1 MARRNKAVKKKR
13 KMTGFGLLVVF
24 TLLLCGFVTYGT
36 VQLKKD
42 RDEKL
47 VRQQELQIKIAEQQQ
62 ESDKLDIKK
71 DYTKT
76 KKFVEEMARK
86 VLGLVYPD
94 EILFE
99 ENPDKN

>member
-1 MARRNKAVKKKR
+1 MARNKKAVKNKK
-13 KMTGFGLLVVF
+13 KMTGFGLLVVL
-24 TLLLCGFVTYGT
+24 TLLLCGFLTYAT
-36 VQLKKD
+36 VQLRKE

-47 VRQQELQIKIAEQQQ
+47 LKQQELQTKIAEQQQ
-62 ESDKLDIKK
+62 ESAKLDIKK

-99 ENPDKN
+99 ENPDKD

>member
-1 MARRNKAVKKKR
+1 MARNNKAVKKKK
-13 KMTGFGLLVVF
+13 KMTGFGLLVVL
-24 TLLLCGFVTYGT
+24 TLLLCGFLTYAT
-36 VQLKKD
+36 VQLRKE

-47 VRQQELQIKIAEQQQ
+47 LKQQELQTKIAEQQQ
-62 ESDKLDIKK
+62 ESAKLDIKK

-99 ENPDKN
+99 ENPDKD

>member
-1 MARRNKAVKKKR
+1 
-13 KMTGFGLLVVF
+13 MTGFGLLVVL
-24 TLLLCGFVTYGT
+24 TLLLCGFVTYAT
-36 VQLKKD
+36 VQLRKE

-47 VRQQELQIKIAEQQQ
+47 LKQQELQTKIAEQQQ
-62 ESDKLDIKK
+62 ESAKLDIKK

-99 ENPDKN
+99 ENPDKD

>member
-1 MARRNKAVKKKR
+1 MARNNKAVKKKK
-13 KMTGFGLLVVF
+13 KMTGFGLLVVL
-24 TLLLCGFVTYGT
+24 TLLLCGFVTYAT
-36 VQLKKD
+36 VQLRKE

-47 VRQQELQIKIAEQQQ
+47 LKQQELQTKIAEQQQ
-62 ESDKLDIKK
+62 ESAKLDIKK

>member
-1 MARRNKAVKKKR
+1 MARNNKAVKKKK
-13 KMTGFGLLVVF
+13 KMTGFGLLVVL
-24 TLLLCGFVTYGT
+24 TLLLCGFVTYAT
-36 VQLKKD
+36 VQLRKE

-47 VRQQELQIKIAEQQQ
+47 LKQQELQTKIAEQQQ
-62 ESDKLDIKK
+62 ESAKLDIKK

-99 ENPDKN
+99 ENPDKD

>member
-1 MARRNKAVKKKR
+1 MARNNKAVKKKR
-13 KMTGFGLLVVF
+13 KMTGFGLLVGL
-24 TLLLCGFVTYGT
+24 TLLLCGFVTYAT
-36 VQLKKD
+36 VQLRKE

-47 VRQQELQIKIAEQQQ
+47 LKQQELQTKIAEQQQ
-62 ESDKLDIKK
+62 ESAKLDIKK

-99 ENPDKN
+99 ENPDKD